1 MESQKWSPQG
11 NINVNYFILFYFYK
25 MQLNSSATCEGC
37 NVSTEFSNLMLEE
50 HLQQMVCSRTV
61 QLIDDVQ
68 SSRSSKSI
76 VMVAAIFRTKTN
88 KSFLKFK
95 KKKSSHTQNLSL
107 LSSVKW
113 F

>member
-1 MESQKWSPQG
+1 
-11 NINVNYFILFYFYK
+11 
-25 MQLNSSATCEGC
+25 MQLNSSPTCEGC

-95 KKKSSHTQNLSL
+95 KKIIIHHTPRIFHYSAQSNDF
-107 LSSVKW
+107 K
-113 F
+113 FIP